1 MWLPDRL
8 YEALPLIYAIAGLWT
23 VYNFETLLGYTS
35 GVILLITACI
45 IWMMRRDYRSG
56 KTPQKRT
63 KF

>member
-8 YEALPLIYAIAGLWT
+8 YEALPLLYGIAGLWT
-23 VYNFETLLGYTS
+23 VYKFETLLGYTS

-45 IWMMRRDYRSG
+45 IWLMRRDYRSG
-56 KTPQKRT
+56 KTPPKRV